1 MPNAKSSRTIKKRYV
16 LGAVIGDVI
25 GSRFEFNNY
34 KDVDFALFTKETDF
48 TDDSVLTF
56 ATMSCIIDEDDYA
69 RKYQSFA
76 RRYPGRG
83 YGGFFNEWIFQEN
96 PHPYN
101 SWGNGSAMRVSPV
114 GWAFNTLEE
123 VLENAKKSA
132 EVTHNHPEGIKGAQA
147 VASTIFLARTKWDKS
162 EIKDYVEKTFHYDLS
177 RTFSEIKD
185 NYHYNES
192 CQKTVPEAI
201 ITFLESTDFESS
213 IRLAISLGGDS
224 DTLACITGS
233 IAEAF
238 YQKIPDYIIDN
249 TLKLL
254 PEEFIKI
261 LKAFSRYY
269 RNEQDI

>member
-1 MPNAKSSRTIKKRYV
+1 MNKTSSYI
-16 LGAVIGDVI
+16 LGAIIGDVI

-34 KDVDFALFTKETDF
+34 KDVDFELFTNETDF

-56 ATMSCIIDEDDYA
+56 ATMSCIIDEGSYTRA
-69 RKYQSFA
+69 YQSFA

-83 YGGFFNEWIFQEN
+83 YGGNFSTWIHQKD
-96 PHPYN
+96 PQPYD

-132 EVTHNHPEGIKGAQA
+132 EVTHDHPEGIKGAQA
-147 VASTIFLARTKWDKS
+147 VASAIFLARTKRSKA
-162 EIKDYVEKTFHYDLS
+162 EIKKNIENTFHYDLN
-177 RTFSEIKD
+177 RTVSGIRD
-185 NYHYNES
+185 NYYFNES

-201 ITFLESTDFESS
+201 IAFLESTNYESA

-238 YQKIPDYIIDN
+238 YQNIPGHIIDN
-249 TLKLL
+249 TLRLL
-254 PEEFIKI
+254 PKEFIDL
-261 LKAFSRYY
+261 LKTFSRYY
-269 RNEQDI
+269 RNKKDS